1 MPARSLIGEMEE
13 AARRFYATVMRGE
26 VSDANVRGY
35 LRAASQIAEVWE
47 QIDAQIAERVG
58 QGEAPWEAYQRLGYA
73 LAFIRVARAY
83 QVFVQELLAA
93 DAAADPATNGFLPR
107 VTYDQASALAHEMQP
122 NLQRA
127 VAALTDSA
135 YMPDVELPL
144 TLGPRIEAEGACPAT
159 HLEGMLCAAREIREW
174 AAGLI
179 AQYDEAVRTA
189 SQAGTAT
196 PEAITQHIER
206 LHSRLALADSELRF
220 GVDLVGQVTE
230 GEGTPELHEQG
241 EDSIWAALR
250 AYFTLNQAVALPD
263 LLANSPLEMETP
275 LLPAPDED
283 FDATP
288 ETEPH
293 EAHRS
298 RRASDTGKRGA
309 GHPKITQQRYQDRE
323 IRPSDL
329 WRVATSSA
337 RSDLRGTPFGRDE
350 MKALCERMNG
360 TFSADAQRYL
370 DTVENA
376 EKRGDVIVIGAMS
389 NCPFEPLYR
398 ARRPLNLCGAHIPK
412 GHEFH
417 WNYPADHLEQATR
430 FDRVN
435 EWRGSEE

>member
-1 MPARSLIGEMEE
+1 
-13 AARRFYATVMRGE
+13 
-26 VSDANVRGY
+26 
-35 LRAASQIAEVWE
+35 
-47 QIDAQIAERVG
+47 
-58 QGEAPWEAYQRLGYA
+58 
-73 LAFIRVARAY
+73 
-83 QVFVQELLAA
+83 
-93 DAAADPATNGFLPR
+93 
-107 VTYDQASALAHEMQP
+107 
-122 NLQRA
+122 
-127 VAALTDSA
+127 
-135 YMPDVELPL
+135 
-144 TLGPRIEAEGACPAT
+144 
-159 HLEGMLCAAREIREW
+159 
-174 AAGLI
+174 
-179 AQYDEAVRTA
+179 
-189 SQAGTAT
+189 
-196 PEAITQHIER
+196 
-206 LHSRLALADSELRF
+206 
-220 GVDLVGQVTE
+220 VGQVTQDE
-230 GEGTPELHEQG
+230 ATPELHEQG

-275 LLPAPDED
+275 LLPAPDDD

-288 ETEPH
+288 ETEPL

-298 RRASDTGKRGA
+298 GKTSDTRKRVA
-309 GHPKITQQRYQDRE
+309 GHPKITQQHYQDRE

-360 TFSADAQRYL
+360 TLSANAQRYL